1 MSRTNVEIV
10 RQGFEH
16 FLETGEVPWEIFDEG
31 VEVHDHDTPDQGV
44 YRGHAGYARYLAD
57 WGAAWSMWTF
67 APEEFIDAGDCV
79 VAVIRMKAKGES
91 SGIAIDRQDGLV
103 YKLRD
108 GMIVRLDYYNNRA
121 QALKAVGLAG

>member
-1 MSRTNVEIV
+1 MSEANVELV

-16 FLETGEVPWEIFDEG
+16 FLATGEVPWVIFDEA

-44 YRGHAGYARYLAD
+44 YRGHAGYARYLGD
-57 WGAAWSMWTF
+57 WGAAWSTWTF
-67 APEEFIDAGDCV
+67 APEEFIDAGECV
-79 VAVIRMKAKGES
+79 VAIIRMKAKGES

-108 GMIVRLDYYNNRA
+108 GKVVRLDYYNNRA
-121 QALKAVGLAG
+121 QVLEAVGLSE

>member
-1 MSRTNVEIV
+1 MSQANVEIV

-16 FLETGEVPWEIFDEG
+16 FLETGEVPWASFDEG

-121 QALKAVGLAG
+121 QALKAVGLSE

>member
-121 QALKAVGLAG
+121 QALKAVGLSE